1 MVLYPDCYLKKAT
14 EISTS
19 LLQTNH
25 IKGLILDVD
34 NTIID
39 LDKNMLEGIQKW
51 CEDLK
56 EQEIKFCILSNSN
69 NKEKV
74 KQVAE
79 KLQIPYFYFAMKP
92 LGTGFRKAKQ
102 LLNLEEKNIAVVG
115 DQIFTDVLG
124 ANFSHMF
131 SILVQPIAEKD
142 IFITVLKRPLEK
154 FILKRYQMKENRRN
168 S

>member
-14 EISTS
+14 EISS
-19 LLQTNH
+19 DLLQINH

-39 LDKNMLEGIQKW
+39 LDKNMLEGIEKW
-51 CEDLK
+51 CDDLK
-56 EQEIKFCILSNSN
+56 KQEIKFCILSNSN

-79 KLQIPYFYFAMKP
+79 TLQIPYFYFAMKP
-92 LGTGFRKAKQ
+92 LGVGFKKAKQ
-102 LLNLEEKNIAVVG
+102 LLNLENKNIAVVG

-131 SILVQPIAEKD
+131 SILVEPIAEKD
-142 IFITVLKRPLEK
+142 IFITVIKRPLEK
-154 FILKRYQMKENRRN
+154 FIIKRYQKRKNRGN
-168 S
+168 A